1 MIAPG
6 VEDPNAPAA
15 PPICK
20 RCLVCYYCRREAE
33 NQTVQS
39 VHQCLSCVDPALSPE
54 PLTPRDMRLA
64 SSGMCI
70 WGMQSKEH
78 SPNNS
83 PNIFNS
89 SCVFGAHS
97 QHTFW
102 IEYQALLR
110 L

>member
-1 MIAPG
+1 MRRPMVAPG

-15 PPICK
+15 PPVCK

-70 WGMQSKEH
+70 WRGQDAVQRIDTKE
-78 SPNNS
+78 
-83 PNIFNS
+83 
-89 SCVFGAHS
+89 
-97 QHTFW
+97 
-102 IEYQALLR
+102 
-110 L
+110 